1 MTLQQRPE
9 TAFVDLCT
17 AIAGT
22 LEDAYRRIRLADRRW
37 CAAWDD
43 VELMLNP
50 NGPLLNG
57 GSDGD
62 NGQTGRKLVM
72 DYYGPRIP
80 IGGGALYGKDP
91 THIDRVGARRA
102 REMAMGEVRN
112 GAGECLVRLTY
123 APGVPEPIDVA
134 TEIGRPA

>member
-1 MTLQQRPE
+1 
-9 TAFVDLCT
+9 
-17 AIAGT
+17 
-22 LEDAYRRIRLADRRW
+22 
-37 CAAWDD
+37 
-43 VELMLNP
+43 MLNP

-62 NGQTGRKLVM
+62 NGQSGRKLVM

-102 REMAMGEVRN
+102 REMALSEVSD
-112 GAGECLVRLTY
+112 GAEECMVRLTR
-123 APGVPEPIDVA
+123 APGVQDPIDMA
-134 TEIGRPA
+134 TEIRRRR

>member
-1 MTLQQRPE
+1 
-9 TAFVDLCT
+9 
-17 AIAGT
+17 
-22 LEDAYRRIRLADRRW
+22 
-37 CAAWDD
+37 
-43 VELMLNP
+43 MLNP

-72 DYYGPRIP
+72 DYYGPRMP

-102 REMAMGEVRN
+102 REMALREVSGR
-112 GAGECLVRLTY
+112 AEECLVRLTY
-123 APGVPEPIDVA
+123 APGVCGPIDVA
-134 TEIGRPA
+134 TEISTIRSRRSELLSASPALRGMFGAPYRRPLGNSTSPSPEK